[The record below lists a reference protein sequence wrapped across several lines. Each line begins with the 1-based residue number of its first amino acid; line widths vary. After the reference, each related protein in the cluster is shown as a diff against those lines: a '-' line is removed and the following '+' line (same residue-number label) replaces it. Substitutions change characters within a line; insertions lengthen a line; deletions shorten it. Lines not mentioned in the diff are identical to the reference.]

1 MDTTQAVQA
10 GTTAGTIIAL
20 IIGIAIYVLLIIAQW
35 KMFTKAGEA
44 GWKSIIPL
52 YNLFIFCKIVDGN
65 GWKFLLLC
73 IPGVNIVYDIILS
86 IRTAKAFGEGTG
98 FAVGLIFLP
107 TIFWLILG
115 FGSAQYVGPRGEGA
129 APEAPVA
136 PEAPAAPAAPA
147 APEAPQ
153 ATEDAPVEE

>member
-10 GTTAGTIIAL
+10 GTTAGTIIGIL
-20 IIGIAIYVLLIIAQW
+20 IGIAIYVLLIIAQW
-35 KMFTKAGEA
+35 KIFTKAGEA

-73 IPGVNIVYDIILS
+73 IPGVNVVYDIILS
-86 IRTAKAFGEGTG
+86 IRTAKAFGKGAG

-107 TIFWLILG
+107 SIFWLILG
-115 FGSAQYVGPRGEGA
+115 FGSAQYVGPKGEAA
-129 APEAPVA
+129 APEVPPV
-136 PEAPAAPAAPA
+136 P
-147 APEAPQ
+147 
-153 ATEDAPVEE
+153 PVE

>member
-10 GTTAGTIIAL
+10 GTTAGTIIG
-20 IIGIAIYVLLIIAQW
+20 IIIFLAVYVLLIIAQW
-35 KMFTKAGEA
+35 KIFTKAGEA

-86 IRTAKAFGEGTG
+86 IRTAKAFGKGTG

-107 TIFWLILG
+107 NIFWLILG

-136 PEAPAAPAAPA
+136 PEAPAAP
-147 APEAPQ
+147 EAPQ
-153 ATEDAPVEE
+153 ETAEPKETAEADVEE